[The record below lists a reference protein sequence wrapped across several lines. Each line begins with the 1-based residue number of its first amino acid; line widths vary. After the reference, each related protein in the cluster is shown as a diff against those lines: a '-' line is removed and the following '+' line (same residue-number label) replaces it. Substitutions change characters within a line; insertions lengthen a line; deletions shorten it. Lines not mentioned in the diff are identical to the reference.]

1 MIELNCHISSRTQPG
16 LTKATCPY
24 RLGESVERKTVFLMI
39 LVVMITVMMVM
50 RMGRVSPPLN
60 LAAVRIKKER

>member
-1 MIELNCHISSRTQPG
+1 
-16 LTKATCPY
+16 
-24 RLGESVERKTVFLMI
+24 VFLIGI
-39 LVVMITVMMVM
+39 LMMMAVMMMVM